1 MDRNI
6 KQIVNDAEINSN
18 YVELIS
24 SYVEINT
31 NTRMCFWRK
40 YAVNFVSQRD
50 IIIDYYYVDI
60 VTVMW
65 T

>member
-24 SYVEINT
+24 SYVELI
-31 NTRMCFWRK
+31 K
-40 YAVNFVSQRD
+40 YK
-50 IIIDYYYVDI
+50 YTYVLLTQ
-60 VTVMW
+60 VYR
-65 T
+65 